1 MGLTVAVTRERREGE
16 TRCAV
21 TPDTVRKLAAM
32 GAAVVVEAGT
42 GLTSS
47 LPDSDYAAAGA
58 TVAKDTKAVLSN
70 ADILLKVRGPTAQ
83 EISALK
89 PGAVVVALLDAWREA
104 PRSG

>member
-21 TPDTVRKLAAM
+21 TPDTVKKLTSM

-47 LPDSDYAAAGA
+47 LPDADYAAAGA
-58 TVAKDTKAVLSN
+58 TVAKDTKAVLSG
-70 ADILLKVRGPTAQ
+70 ADIVLKVRGPTAQ
-83 EISALK
+83 ETSALR
-89 PGAVVVALLDAWREA
+89 PGAIIAVERE
-104 PRSG
+104 